1 MYHTYKNDSVHD
13 VIFFTCMP
21 LQKYNFL
28 NMFHIK
34 IKIYVSQHFNSQRP
48 STTSGT

>member
-1 MYHTYKNDSVHD
+1 MYDTYKIDSVHD

-28 NMFHIK
+28 NMYPIK
-34 IKIYVSQHFNSQRP
+34 IKIYVSQHFN
-48 STTSGT
+48 